1 MENSLKNTE
10 IQEIYKSLM
19 ILHLPE
25 NQPRSQGLS
34 LTPPPRARERE
45 TLVRSGHVPPGQMRT

>member
-10 IQEIYKSLM
+10 IQEIYKSPHFLLKSLM

-25 NQPRSQGLS
+25 NVSVYTVKGL
-34 LTPPPRARERE
+34 
-45 TLVRSGHVPPGQMRT
+45 LVVHKT